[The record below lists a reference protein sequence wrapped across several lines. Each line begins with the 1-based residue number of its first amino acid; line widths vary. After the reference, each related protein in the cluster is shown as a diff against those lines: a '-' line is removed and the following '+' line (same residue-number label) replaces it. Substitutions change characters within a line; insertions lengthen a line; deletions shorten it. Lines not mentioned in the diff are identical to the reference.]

1 MRSSQSRP
9 LAGDLAGVE
18 LVRREEAYLG
28 TDIGALMNLEARIPW
43 RMDAGSGLPSAQC

>member
-28 TDIGALMNLEARIPW
+28 TDIGALTIEARIPW